1 MLKTLMLGAAM
12 IVAVPALAQTTGTS
26 NADMNKPGTGSTN
39 TGSSTSMGQ
48 TMGQGGTG
56 TSSTTAGSSA
66 DSGWGTTGSTSST
79 ASSMGA
85 GTSANGTA
93 TWNSGS
99 AGYTGQGGPA
109 MGNEGGRSY
118 PACSRTVRDNC
129 MQRGGG
135 RSHHARRGR

>member
-1 MLKTLMLGAAM
+1 MLKSLMLGAAM
-12 IVAVPALAQTTGTS
+12 MIAAPALAQTSGTS
-26 NADMNKPGTGSTN
+26 NADMNKPGSSMSNT

-48 TMGQGGTG
+48 TMGQSGTG

-129 MQRGGG
+129 MQRGG
-135 RSHHARRGR
+135 RSHARRGR